1 MPNAPRNNLRDEP
14 HTPRSPEVNP
24 DPARPAWSPSFWFE
38 KMDGACA
45 ILAGRL
51 QPCTPILA
59 FPLKGGRDVTWSRR
73 GFLGVCA
80 LPTLLVRGLTLSKCH
95 SG

>member
-59 FPLKGGRDVTWSRR
+59 FPLKGGREVTGSRR
-73 GFLGVCA
+73 VFLGGRGWSGRR
-80 LPTLLVRGLTLSKCH
+80 VRGLTLRTCVK
-95 SG
+95 